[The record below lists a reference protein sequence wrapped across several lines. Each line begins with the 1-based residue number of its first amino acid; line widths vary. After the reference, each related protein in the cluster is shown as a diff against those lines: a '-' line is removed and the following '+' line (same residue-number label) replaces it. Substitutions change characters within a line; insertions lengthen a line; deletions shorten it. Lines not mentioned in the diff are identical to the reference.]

1 MARKEQGLARRMAG
15 VDASG
20 IRKVFDLAAKM
31 VNPIDLSIGQPDFD
45 VPDPCKERAIEAIRS
60 GRNRYTVTQGDAELR
75 ETIARDLR
83 REFGSFDG
91 PVLVT
96 SGVSGG
102 ILLALLATVNPGD
115 EVIIADPY
123 FVMYKHLVNLL
134 GARPV
139 FVDTYPDFRLRADR
153 LEAAVTD
160 RTRMLILNS
169 PCNPTGAVLAKDDLA
184 AAIAV
189 AKRHGLLVIA
199 DECYNAFCFDG
210 PFASAWPLY
219 DRVILLR
226 GFSKT
231 YAMTGWRLGYAVG
244 PASVIQA
251 MTTLQQ
257 YTFVCGPAPLQAGAV
272 VAFQTDPSAAIADFR
287 ARRDLIYE
295 GLRERFR
302 VTKPGGAFYIFP
314 EAPGSAEAK
323 PGGSGTKFA
332 ERAIAAGVL
341 IIPGG
346 VFSERDTHFR
356 IAYAAKRDVLERGI
370 EALNRLAREVG
381 A

>member
-1 MARKEQGLARRMAG
+1 MADTIPLAQRMAG
-15 VDASG
+15 IDASG

-31 VNPIDLSIGQPDFD
+31 KDPINLSIGQPDFD
-45 VPDPCKERAIEAIRS
+45 VPDAAKDRAIAAIRG
-60 GRNRYTVTQGDAELR
+60 GRNKYTVTQGDAELR
-75 ETIARDLR
+75 DAIARELR
-83 REFGSFDG
+83 REFGRFDG

-102 ILLALLATVNPGD
+102 ILLALMATVNAGD
-115 EVIIADPY
+115 EVLVADPY
-123 FVMYKHLVNLL
+123 FVMYKHLVNVL

-153 LEAAVTD
+153 LEAAVTP
-160 RTRMLILNS
+160 RTRMIILNS
-169 PCNPTGAVLAKDDLA
+169 PCNPMGAVVPAEDLEA
-184 AAIAV
+184 AV
-189 AKRHGLLVIA
+189 AVARRHNLLVLS
-199 DECYNAFCFDG
+199 DECYNAFTYDG

-219 DRVILLR
+219 DRIILLR

-244 PASVIQA
+244 PAEIVQA

-272 VAFQTDPSAAIADFR
+272 AAYETDPADRIADFR
-287 ARRDLIYE
+287 ERRDLIHE

-314 EAPGSAEAK
+314 EAPG
-323 PGGSGTKFA
+323 GSGTAFVS
-332 ERAIAAGVL
+332 RAIEAGVL

-356 IAYAAKRDVLERGI
+356 IAYAASRETIQRGL
-370 EALNRLAREVG
+370 EALNRLARQMG

>member
-1 MARKEQGLARRMAG
+1 MADPIPLAQRMAG
-15 VDASG
+15 IDASG
-20 IRKVFDLAAKM
+20 IRKVFDLAARMKD
-31 VNPIDLSIGQPDFD
+31 PINLSIGQPDFD
-45 VPDPCKERAIEAIRS
+45 VPEAAKQRAIQAIQA

-75 ETIARDLR
+75 EAIARALR
-83 REFGSFDG
+83 REFGRFDG

-102 ILLALLATVNPGD
+102 ILLALMATVNAGD
-115 EVIIADPY
+115 EVLIADPY
-123 FVMYKHLVNLL
+123 FVMYKHLVNVL

-153 LEAAVTD
+153 LEAAVTP
-160 RTRMLILNS
+160 RTRMIILNS
-169 PCNPTGAVLAKDDLA
+169 PCNPTGAVVPAEDLA
-184 AAIAV
+184 AAVAV
-189 AKRHGLLVIA
+189 ARRHNLLVMS
-199 DECYNAFCFDG
+199 DECYNAFAFDA

-219 DRVILLR
+219 DRIILLR

-244 PASVIQA
+244 PAEIIQA

-272 VAFQTDPSAAIADFR
+272 AAYETDPADRIADFR
-287 ARRDLIYE
+287 ERRDLIYE

-314 EAPGSAEAK
+314 EAPGA
-323 PGGSGTKFA
+323 SGTAFVS
-332 ERAIAAGVL
+332 RAIEAGVL

-346 VFSERDTHFR
+346 VFSQRDTHFR
-356 IAYAAKRDVLERGI
+356 ISYAASRETIQRGI
-370 EALNRLAREVG
+370 AALNRLARETG

>member
-1 MARKEQGLARRMAG
+1 MADPIPLAQRMAG
-15 VDASG
+15 IDASG
-20 IRKVFDLAAKM
+20 IRKVFDLAARMKD
-31 VNPIDLSIGQPDFD
+31 PINLSIGQPDFD
-45 VPDPCKERAIEAIRS
+45 VPEAAKQRAIQAIQA

-75 ETIARDLR
+75 EAIAGELR
-83 REFGSFDG
+83 REFGRFDG

-102 ILLALLATVNPGD
+102 ILLALMATVNAGD
-115 EVIIADPY
+115 EVLIADPY
-123 FVMYKHLVNLL
+123 FVMYKHLVNVL

-153 LEAAVTD
+153 LEAAVTP
-160 RTRMLILNS
+160 RTRMIILNS
-169 PCNPTGAVLAKDDLA
+169 PCNPTGAVVPTEDLA
-184 AAIAV
+184 AAVAV
-189 AKRHGLLVIA
+189 ARRHNLLVMS
-199 DECYNAFCFDG
+199 DECYNAFAFDA

-219 DRVILLR
+219 DRIILLR

-244 PASVIQA
+244 PAEIIQA

-272 VAFQTDPSAAIADFR
+272 AAYETDPADRIADFR
-287 ARRDLIYE
+287 ERRDLIYE

-314 EAPGSAEAK
+314 EAPGA
-323 PGGSGTKFA
+323 SGTAFVS
-332 ERAIAAGVL
+332 RAIEAGVL

-346 VFSERDTHFR
+346 VFSQRDTHFR
-356 IAYAAKRDVLERGI
+356 ISYAASRETIQRGI
-370 EALNRLAREVG
+370 AALNRLARETG

>member
-1 MARKEQGLARRMAG
+1 VARKQEWLAGRMAG

-20 IRKVFDLAAKM
+20 IRKVFDLAAKLT
-31 VNPIDLSIGQPDFD
+31 NPIDLSIGQPDFD
-45 VPDPCKERAIEAIRS
+45 VPEACKDRAIEAIRA
-60 GRNRYTVTQGDAELR
+60 GRNRYTVTQGDAALR
-75 ETIARDLR
+75 EAILADLR

-115 EVIIADPY
+115 EVVISDPY

-153 LEAAVTD
+153 LEAAVTN

-169 PCNPTGAVLAKDDLA
+169 PCNPTGAVLAKDELA
-184 AAIAV
+184 AAVAV
-189 AKRHGLLVIA
+189 AKRRGLLVIA

-244 PASVIQA
+244 PAPIIQA

-272 VAFQTDPSAAIADFR
+272 PAFETDPSGQIADFR

-302 VTKPGGAFYIFP
+302 VTRPGGAFYIFP
-314 EAPGSAEAK
+314 EAPG
-323 PGGSGTKFA
+323 GSGTKFA
-332 ERAIAAGVL
+332 ERAVAAGVL

-346 VFSERDTHFR
+346 VFSQRDTHFR
-356 IAYAAKRDVLERGI
+356 IAYAAKRETLERGI
-370 EALNRLAREVG
+370 EALNRLARETSE
-381 A
+381 

>member
-1 MARKEQGLARRMAG
+1 MADNPLAERMSR

-20 IRKVFDLAAKM
+20 IRKVFDLAAKLKD
-31 VNPIDLSIGQPDFD
+31 PINFSIGLPDFD
-45 VPDPCKERAIEAIRS
+45 VPDEAKQRAIEAIRA
-60 GRNRYTVTQGDAELR
+60 GRNGYTVTQGDAGLR
-75 ETIARDLR
+75 DRIALELR
-83 REFGSFDG
+83 REFKKFDG

-102 ILLALLATVNPGD
+102 ILLALMATVNAGD
-115 EVIIADPY
+115 EVIIPDPY

-153 LEAAVTD
+153 IEAAVTP
-160 RTRMLILNS
+160 RTRMIILNS
-169 PCNPTGAVLAKDDLA
+169 PCNPTGAVLSEEDLA
-184 AAIAV
+184 AAVGV
-189 AKRHGLLVIA
+189 ARKHNLLVMS
-199 DECYNAFCFDG
+199 DECYDAFAYDG
-210 PFASAWPLY
+210 PCASAWPLY

-244 PASVIQA
+244 PAEIIQA

-257 YTFVCGPAPLQAGAV
+257 YTFVCAPSPLQAGAI
-272 VAFQTDPSAAIADFR
+272 AAYDTDPAERIADFR
-287 ARRDLIYE
+287 DRRDLIYE
-295 GLRERFR
+295 GLSKHFKVVR
-302 VTKPGGAFYIFP
+302 PGGAFYIFP
-314 EAPGSAEAK
+314 EAPG
-323 PGGSGTKFA
+323 GSGREFVT
-332 ERAIAAGVL
+332 RAIQAGVL
-341 IIPGG
+341 VIPGG

-356 IAYAAKRDVLERGI
+356 ISYAVGRATIERGV
-370 EALNRLAREVG
+370 EVLGRLAREMG

>member
-1 MARKEQGLARRMAG
+1 MAG

-20 IRKVFDLAAKM
+20 IRKVFDLAAKLT
-31 VNPIDLSIGQPDFD
+31 NPIDLSIGQPDFD
-45 VPDPCKERAIEAIRS
+45 VPEVCKERAIEAIRS

-75 ETIARDLR
+75 EAILADLR
-83 REFGSFDG
+83 CEFGSFNG

-102 ILLALLATVNPGD
+102 ILLALLASVNPGD
-115 EVIIADPY
+115 EVLIADPY
-123 FVMYKHLVNLL
+123 FVMYKHLVTLL
-134 GARPV
+134 GAKPV
-139 FVDTYPDFRLRADR
+139 FVNTYPDFRLRPER
-153 LEAAVTD
+153 LEAAVTE

-169 PCNPTGAVLAKDDLA
+169 PCNPTGAVLAKDELIG
-184 AAIAV
+184 AIAV
-189 AKRHGLLVIA
+189 AKRRGLLVLA

-210 PFASAWPLY
+210 PFSSAWPLY

-244 PASVIQA
+244 PAPIIQA

-272 VAFQTDPSAAIADFR
+272 VAFQTDPAAHVADFR
-287 ARRDLIYE
+287 ARRDLIYD

-302 VTKPGGAFYIFP
+302 VTKPGGAFYMFP
-314 EAPGSAEAK
+314 EA

-332 ERAIAAGVL
+332 ERAIEAGVL

-346 VFSERDTHFR
+346 VFSQRDTHFR
-356 IAYAAKRDVLERGI
+356 IAFAAKRDVLERGI
-370 EALNRLAREVG
+370 EALNRLARQAG